1 MRMRFSHDIKLR
13 TLVSSGP
20 YCKKVLI
27 KTARLVPLIRTSLG
41 IYDQRT
47 LTESPISSEQC
58 IAFLIQKSIYCYY

>member
-20 YCKKVLI
+20 HCKKVLI
-27 KTARLVPLIRTSLG
+27 KTVRLVALIGTSLC

-47 LTESPISSEQC
+47 LTESPISSEQY
-58 IAFLIQKSIYCYY
+58 IAFLIQKSIYRYC